1 MRLLY
6 LQPSEGFGGAERQ
19 AVLAARRLPE
29 FGIEVLP
36 VVGAGREICGELERC
51 GVRNYVFLPAIGVP
65 PDRPSG
71 IPGKLARA
79 AKFAVRWRLACA
91 AIAEVAAR
99 WRPDLIMAGRTFG
112 WAVAAGVRRRWG
124 VPVVWRAGSRATS
137 AWQTYALRL
146 GGRFGRPDAVVANC
160 RSVAD
165 SIGLPLG
172 SPLFVVPNGVET
184 GRFAP
189 MLVVGGYRTG
199 LPSGAAVVGVAARP
213 SPEKGFDVLARVV
226 RLLADHVPSVHFL
239 VAGEY
244 GWRPHFEAEFQ
255 RLGLAPHVRF
265 LGHVRAMPEF
275 YASCDVILLT
285 SVAGGIEGFP
295 NSLLEAMAMER
306 PVVATRVG
314 GVPELVAHGVNGLL
328 ADPGDAA
335 ALAGSVQR
343 VLAEPTSARRL
354 GMAARESVVG
364 RFSERAVAAALA
376 AVLRR
381 VLATAGERHHAMR
394 GPADARDDGAARG
407 EAVRS

>member
-29 FGIEVLP
+29 FDIEVLP
-36 VVGAGREICGELERC
+36 VVGSGREICGELERC

-79 AKFAVRWRLACA
+79 AKFAVRWRLACDG
-91 AIAEVAAR
+91 IAEVIAR

-137 AWQTYALRL
+137 AWQAYALRL
-146 GGRFGRPDAVVANC
+146 GGRIGRPDAVVANC
-160 RSVAD
+160 GSVAD
-165 SIGLPLG
+165 SIGPPLG
-172 SPLFVVPNGVET
+172 SPLFIVPNGVDTE
-184 GRFAP
+184 RFDPAR
-189 MLVVGGYRTG
+189 VGGRYRTD
-199 LPSGAAVVGVAARP
+199 LPSGGAVVGVAARP
-213 SPEKGFDVLARVV
+213 SPEKGFHLLARVV
-226 RLLADHVPSVHFL
+226 RLLADRVPSVRFL

-244 GWRPHFEAEFQ
+244 GWRPHIEAEFQ
-255 RLGLAPHVRF
+255 RLGLAPHIRF
-265 LGHVRAMPEF
+265 LGHVQAMPEF
-275 YASCDVILLT
+275 YASCDLVLLT
-285 SVAGGIEGFP
+285 SVAAGIEGLP

-314 GVPELVAHGVNGLL
+314 GVPELVTHGVNGLL
-328 ADPGDAA
+328 ADADDAA
-335 ALAGSVQR
+335 ALAASVQR
-343 VLAEPTSARRL
+343 VLAEPRFARRL
-354 GMAARESVVG
+354 GMAARESVMA
-364 RFSERAVAAALA
+364 RFSEGAVAAALA

-381 VLATAGERHHAMR
+381 VVAAAGERDKAMQ
-394 GPADARDDGAARG
+394 GPAEVQD
-407 EAVRS
+407 